1 MKSKLNAWLLLG
13 LLITG
18 FSACDDDDDETLS
31 RTVEGR
37 WQGTRLE
44 LTLEAFGVPVRNE
57 DDDTFDAKLE
67 FKANGSVTIED
78 EGQSATGTWVQN
90 GNTLTLSVNY
100 TIENISLSGDYT
112 IEELTDTSL
121 KLYAERD
128 ETYEDPDTGLE
139 IDGKLKATLHFTA
152 IP

>member
-1 MKSKLNAWLLLG
+1 MKSKINAWLLLG
-13 LLITG
+13 LLVTG
-18 FSACDDDDDETLS
+18 FNACDDDDEEVTRS
-31 RTVEGR
+31 VEGR

-44 LTLEAFGVPVRNE
+44 LNLEAFEVPVRNE
-57 DDDTFDAKLE
+57 DDDTFNAQME

-100 TIENISLSGDYT
+100 TIEDISISGDYT
-112 IEELTDTSL
+112 IEELTETNL
-121 KLYAERD
+121 RLYAKRD

-139 IDGKLKATLHFTA
+139 VDGTLKATLHFTA
-152 IP
+152 MP

>member
-57 DDDTFDAKLE
+57 DDDTAAGNEQLIGAPQRCDVIGRVLEDVDAHDRVE
-67 FKANGSVTIED
+67 
-78 EGQSATGTWVQN
+78 
-90 GNTLTLSVNY
+90 
-100 TIENISLSGDYT
+100 
-112 IEELTDTSL
+112 
-121 KLYAERD
+121 
-128 ETYEDPDTGLE
+128 
-139 IDGKLKATLHFTA
+139 
-152 IP
+152 

>member
-1 MKSKLNAWLLLG
+1 MKSKINAWLLLG
-13 LLITG
+13 LLVTG
-18 FSACDDDDDETLS
+18 FSACDDDDEEVS

-37 WQGTRLE
+37 WQGTRME
-44 LTLEAFGVPVRNE
+44 FTLEAFGIPVRNE
-57 DDDTFDAKLE
+57 DDDSFNAILE

-112 IEELTDTSL
+112 IKELTDTNLSI
-121 KLYAERD
+121 YAERD
-128 ETYEDPDTGLE
+128 ETYKDPDTGLE
-139 IDGKLKATLHFTA
+139 VDGTLKATLYFTA
-152 IP
+152 KP

>member
-1 MKSKLNAWLLLG
+1 MKSRINAWLLLG
-13 LLITG
+13 LLVTG
-18 FSACDDDDDETLS
+18 FSACDDDEEEVS

-37 WQGTRLE
+37 WQGTRME
-44 LTLEAFGVPVRNE
+44 FTLEAFGIPVRNE
-57 DDDTFDAKLE
+57 DDDSFNAILE

-112 IEELTDTSL
+112 IKELTDT
-121 KLYAERD
+121 KLAIYAERD

-139 IDGKLKATLHFTA
+139 VDGTLKATLYFTA